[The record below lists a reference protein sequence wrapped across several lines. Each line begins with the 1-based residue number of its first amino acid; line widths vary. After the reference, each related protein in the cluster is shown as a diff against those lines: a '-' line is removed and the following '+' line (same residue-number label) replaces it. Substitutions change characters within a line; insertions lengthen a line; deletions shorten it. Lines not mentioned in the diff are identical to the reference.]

1 MIRSG
6 ICQFAGLMEHKLA
19 KNDHKGSWDQDTVE
33 QLLYKL
39 ECEVIELRNAFEI
52 SHSGDEILSECVD
65 IANFA
70 MMIADK
76 VVRE

>member
-1 MIRSG
+1 MMRNEVSW
-6 ICQFAGLMEHKLA
+6 FAGLMEHKLSA
-19 KNDHKGSWDQDTVE
+19 NDHKGGWDQDTVE
-33 QLLYKL
+33 QLLHKL
-39 ECEVIELRNAFEI
+39 ECEVLELKNALEI

-76 VVRE
+76 VVRK